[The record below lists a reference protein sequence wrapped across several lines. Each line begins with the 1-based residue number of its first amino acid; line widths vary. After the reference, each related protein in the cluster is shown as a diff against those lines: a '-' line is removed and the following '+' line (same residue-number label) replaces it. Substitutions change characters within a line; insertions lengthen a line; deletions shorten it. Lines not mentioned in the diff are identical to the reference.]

1 MDKKPLGNF
10 ELSEKL
16 SSEVDPIIPNL
27 GRSVEEIPLSQLDLE
42 DNTFQTRGLANLEG
56 LVKSIEVE
64 GQQNPVLL
72 RLKPDKKWQIIA
84 GFRRIGAIRQL
95 NREEV
100 KTRLFDELSDEEAV
114 KLSILDNLYQEGL
127 SRGEIREYQ
136 EKLRVKGVL
145 NPDIESFLQ
154 GKMAAVAISP
164 TPEKE
169 AEEKKAEEEKA
180 EEEKAEE
187 EKAEEEK
194 AEEEKEEEE
203 EEEEEEGIIYLED
216 LISEVYQRLSEA
228 ARGLDQLYPY
238 WKEVSVEERED
249 IITQC
254 QYIKEMLPFLKRE

>member
-1 MDKKPLGNF
+1 VDKKPLGNF
-10 ELSEKL
+10 DLSEKL
-16 SSEVDPIIPNL
+16 SSEVDPIIPNV
-27 GRSVEEIPLSQLDLE
+27 GRSVEEVPLSQLDLE
-42 DNTFQTRGLANLEG
+42 DDTFQTRELANLEG

-84 GFRRIGAIRQL
+84 GFRRIGAIKQL
-95 NREEV
+95 NRQEV

-127 SRGEIREYQ
+127 NRGEIKEYQ
-136 EKLRVKGVL
+136 EKLRVKGIL

-154 GKMAAVAISP
+154 GKMEVVAISP

-169 AEEKKAEEEKA
+169 AEEKGAEEEKA
-180 EEEKAEE
+180 EEEQA
-187 EKAEEEK
+187 
-194 AEEEKEEEE
+194 KEEET
-203 EEEEEEGIIYLED
+203 EEEGVIYLED

-238 WKEVSVEERED
+238 WKEVSAEERED

-254 QYIKEMLPFLKRE
+254 QYIQDLLPFLKKE